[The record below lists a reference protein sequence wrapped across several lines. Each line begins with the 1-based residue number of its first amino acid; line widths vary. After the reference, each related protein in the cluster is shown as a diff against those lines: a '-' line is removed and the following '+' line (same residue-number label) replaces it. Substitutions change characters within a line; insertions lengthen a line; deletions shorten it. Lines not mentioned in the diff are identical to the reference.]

1 MPGKA
6 QGLSNIN
13 PTLVAIT
20 FPSDDPSS
28 SSRSVLGCP
37 TKSHGSSMISEVTM
51 VLGSKPFPGF
61 VTLESK
67 WFAFSGPQFP
77 HV

>member
-37 TKSHGSSMISEVTM
+37 TKSRFKYDLRSDYM